1 MLSFL
6 QESFSCSK
14 RLFEGIL
21 AQEVPSKGACL
32 ASGLTGL
39 GCGVDCGRLCYS
51 ARNKGWACVLGVQ
64 TLDLGFLVH
73 FLLLIA
79 MP

>member
-1 MLSFL
+1 MACDKYGRVTLDMLSFP

-32 ASGLTGL
+32 A
-39 GCGVDCGRLCYS
+39 
-51 ARNKGWACVLGVQ
+51 
-64 TLDLGFLVH
+64 
-73 FLLLIA
+73 
-79 MP
+79 